1 MVGVAKAEE
10 EGGAVQELAAP
21 LAVALSPDGKTLAVA
36 DTGNHRWPRTPA
48 TFHPRIRIYSANSGR
63 PILSFGARGEGEA
76 RGGASAGPGQL
87 ERAAGVAWD
96 ARGNLLVLDT
106 ARLQVGRAGRH
117 SQVFTP
123 TGEWI
128 RTVQVS
134 WGCREGGG
142 GGGAGRVREVKVQ
155 GG

>member
-76 RGGASAGPGQL
+76 RGGSLCRARPAG
-87 ERAAGVAWD
+87 A
-96 ARGNLLVLDT
+96 
-106 ARLQVGRAGRH
+106 
-117 SQVFTP
+117 
-123 TGEWI
+123 
-128 RTVQVS
+128 
-134 WGCREGGG
+134 GGG
-142 GGGAGRVREVKVQ
+142 GGVGRQGQPPRARHRQAAGGPGRPTLPGVHSHRGVDQDSPGKLGVQ